1 MRYTFGGQAVD
12 FLIEPPSVNAR
23 VLKSLTNQTGGT
35 AWSAQTGGS
44 QYTDLQPIGT
54 DPAPITT
61 DGEGRPRPFYGP
73 DGIRD
78 LWVSFGGAR
87 FLLRG
92 REIGSDVD
100 VAGLLNNPASLAA
113 QAVGTT
119 YLATATAN
127 TTFAVQTRAFEPLK
141 RALAEAG
148 TRPVAVQV
156 LGDSTGNDTY
166 EWPTLFAQYLAGK
179 NPAWTVRTRLWND
192 TTQTYDAPVTVQTGP
207 AGEQYLQGAAGQITR
222 RVSPGA
228 IQHITGVM
236 DVRLKL
242 AADSWTNAAVAL
254 GRENGAGQRSWWVA
268 FTATG
273 APTFVVSSDG
283 TALATLTGTANVPFA
298 AGAVGWVRWVY
309 TPDNGSGSK
318 TLQTYT
324 STDGLTWTALGS
336 LVTSAGAVVPFN
348 TTTAA
353 IDVGGRGGATGLPG
367 KYYEVQVRNG
377 VDGPNTVPALVGSW
391 VPTPVAGTPM
401 TLAGSPVLTIVNGSK
416 PGADLA
422 YLNDSTRLP
431 KMTPNYGQTL
441 IMLSDSHNESTRQ
454 DNEFLSLYDA
464 WVTAV
469 QARFVG
475 VPVVVLTQNPQN
487 GAVSVAAHAA
497 RRGNL
502 LTYARAKGVDVIDT
516 YRAFLLDPRGI
527 PALMADTIHPN
538 AAGAQLWFDQISA
551 QYAVTPA

>member
-1 MRYTFGGQAVD
+1 MRSYGFTPDDVTALPSGAVAPGVQLTVWD
-12 FLIEPPSVNAR
+12 APTAGAQ
-23 VLKSLTNQTGGT
+23 VL
-35 AWSAQTGGS
+35 
-44 QYTDLQPIGT
+44 DLL
-54 DPAPITT
+54 DADEAPLP
-61 DGEGRPRPFYGP
+61 GYVLSGP
-73 DGIRD
+73 DGAYGWKHD
-78 LWVSFGGAR
+78 GTFDYLYASA
-87 FLLRG
+87 
-92 REIGSDVD
+92 D
-100 VAGLLNNPASLAA
+100 AG
-113 QAVGTT
+113 VTRW
-119 YLATATAN
+119 
-127 TTFAVQTRAFEPLK
+127 AVQAHEALSGKLDAQVAADTYATPYSVTAFAPLK

-156 LGDSTGNDTY
+156 LGDSTGNDSY

-192 TTQTYDAPVTVQTGP
+192 TTQAYDAPVTVQTGP

-298 AGAVGWVRWVY
+298 PGAVGWVRWVY

-538 AAGAQLWFDQISA
+538 VAGAQLWFDQISA